1 MGFLYFKLILN
12 LLCFIDNFD
21 KIYGFNIFT
30 NNKIHKIHK
39 IHKSNTIKDRYSLM
53 QINNQD
59 NSINKYINNNIYFTG
74 HLNDETCFHLSE
86 ILLKLEYQAMTNEHF
101 PNHIN
106 LYIQSNGGSV
116 MSTLAVVDQINNL
129 HIPVN
134 TIVRGYAASAATL
147 LTIIGNE
154 RYIYKNSFM
163 MIHGLKF
170 NDVTVSNLLDVKDL
184 NFNVN
189 LIMSKLRK
197 LYLNNSEIDSYI
209 LDEMFEHDIW
219 MDAETALKYK
229 LVDKI
234 I

>member
-1 MGFLYFKLILN
+1 MFFYMTFIFN
-12 LLCFIDNFD
+12 LLCFMYNFD
-21 KIYGFNIFT
+21 KVNGFNIL
-30 NNKIHKIHK
+30 IHKPK
-39 IHKSNTIKDRYSLM
+39 ILIKSSKILM
-53 QINNQD
+53 QE
-59 NSINKYINNNIYFTG
+59 NSSNKYTNKPINNNIYFTG

-86 ILLKLEYQAMTNEHF
+86 ILLKLEYQAMTNQDF

-116 MSTLAVVDQINNL
+116 MSTLAVVDEIKNL
-129 HIPVN
+129 NIPVN

-147 LTIIGNE
+147 LSVVGNE

-163 MIHGLKF
+163 MIHGLQF
-170 NDVTVSNLLDVKDL
+170 NDVSVSNILDVKDL
-184 NFNVN
+184 NFNVD

-197 LYLNNSEIDSYI
+197 LYLNHSNISSYI
-209 LDEMFEHDIW
+209 LDGMFEHDIW
-219 MDAETALKYK
+219 MDAETALKYN

>member
-1 MGFLYFKLILN
+1 MFFYMRFIFN
-12 LLCFIDNFD
+12 LLCFMYNFYSVNGINILIHN
-21 KIYGFNIFT
+21 KIYKPKLMIKSSNI
-30 NNKIHKIHK
+30 
-39 IHKSNTIKDRYSLM
+39 LM
-53 QINNQD
+53 QE
-59 NSINKYINNNIYFTG
+59 NSSNKYTNKLINNNIYFTG

-86 ILLKLEYQAMTNEHF
+86 ILLKLEYQAMTNQDF

-116 MSTLAVVDQINNL
+116 MSTLAVVDEIKNL
-129 HIPVN
+129 NIPVN

-147 LTIIGNE
+147 LSVVGNE

-163 MIHGLKF
+163 MIHGLQF
-170 NDVTVSNLLDVKDL
+170 NDVSISNVVDVKDL
-184 NFNVN
+184 NFNVD

-197 LYLNNSEIDSYI
+197 LYLNHSSINSYI
-209 LDEMFEHDIW
+209 LDGMFEHDIW
-219 MDAETALKYK
+219 MDAETALKYN

>member
-1 MGFLYFKLILN
+1 
-12 LLCFIDNFD
+12 
-21 KIYGFNIFT
+21 
-30 NNKIHKIHK
+30 
-39 IHKSNTIKDRYSLM
+39 
-53 QINNQD
+53 
-59 NSINKYINNNIYFTG
+59 
-74 HLNDETCFHLSE
+74 
-86 ILLKLEYQAMTNEHF
+86 
-101 PNHIN
+101 
-106 LYIQSNGGSV
+106 
-116 MSTLAVVDQINNL
+116 
-129 HIPVN
+129 
-134 TIVRGYAASAATL
+134 
-147 LTIIGNE
+147 
-154 RYIYKNSFM
+154 M